1 MRGTLFII
9 GLLSLMISYTNCIS
23 NINVSWIT
31 MHLMGRI
38 VYGAMKKGSELRKE
52 WEEDLNDSLKKA
64 CILDC
69 MSNPVNPFMQ
79 PKTKNFRFIT
89 TNSMQDFFD
98 FYFIFEPGFRLVK
111 ESIFDTIDF
120 LNADKFIEDV
130 NKQTKESLLKEK
142 IKRDEFVDKV
152 ISKFSSLVI
161 EKCKCLL
168 ENKFSKAKQCDDN
181 NSMILD
187 ETYEVLAQE
196 MNKLCD
202 KFKDKNKKELAKAVE
217 DNTKEAI
224 VLNIL
229 EVIKSKFFLLDCGEI
244 FISKFYQ
251 LLYIKFKKDLYFKF
265 FGKTKD
271 ECIAEEKEKNN
282 VYKRLQ
288 YMRQKLE
295 YNDNLDNIFEPFL
308 KEYTSSQYMKLFFV
322 FCSSTAEFRTCLE
335 KGKSNHTFFF
345 STILSDELK
354 MFQPAFLFSESI
366 LYFAEGFSEKIQSDF
381 IDYAGLNKSRVV
393 HISFID
399 LKPFLPEFL
408 LNYSEQLIIS
418 ENKHN
423 LCEIIRKEYES
434 ISDNTKEIIKKTS
447 SNGNIWV
454 GFLHDIFKVYYVK
467 SKLFKSELIIYAFD
481 ISLDSFQE
489 IYSKFLDEL
498 KEETEIFLIDQEEM
512 EKCRDFFLK
521 CILFKIKSITD
532 IFNHENLLSIEVTTI
547 KE

>member
-9 GLLSLMISYTNCIS
+9 SLLSLMMSYTNCIP

-31 MHLMGRI
+31 MHLMGII
-38 VYGAMKKGSELRKE
+38 VYGAMKKGSELTKE

-64 CILDC
+64 WIRKC
-69 MSNPVNPFMQ
+69 MSIPVNPSSQ
-79 PKTKNFRFIT
+79 SKTNNFRFIT

-120 LNADKFIEDV
+120 INADEFIEDV
-130 NKQTKESLLKEK
+130 NKQTKEYVLKEK
-142 IKRDEFVDKV
+142 IKRDKFVDKV
-152 ISKFSSLVI
+152 ISKFSSQVV
-161 EKCKCLL
+161 EKLICLL
-168 ENKFSKAKQCDDN
+168 ENKFSKSIQCDDN
-181 NSMILD
+181 NSMILN
-187 ETYEVLAQE
+187 ETYKVLAQE

-202 KFKDKNKKELAKAVE
+202 KFKAENKKELAKAVE

-224 VLNIL
+224 VLNII

-288 YMRQKLE
+288 SMRQELE
-295 YNDNLDNIFEPFL
+295 YNDNLDNIFVPFSINDN
-308 KEYTSSQYMKLFFV
+308 SSQYIQIFSV
-322 FCSSTAEFRTCLE
+322 FCSRTAEIRTCLE
-335 KGKSNHTFFF
+335 KGDSNPTFLF
-345 STILSDELK
+345 STILSDEFK
-354 MFQPAFLFSESI
+354 MFQPVFLFSESI
-366 LYFAEGFSEKIQSDF
+366 LYFGIGFSEKIKSDF
-381 IDYAGLNKSRVV
+381 IDYAGIFNKSQVV

-434 ISDNTKEIIKKTS
+434 ISDNTKEISKKH
-447 SNGNIWV
+447 
-454 GFLHDIFKVYYVK
+454 L
-467 SKLFKSELIIYAFD
+467 L
-481 ISLDSFQE
+481 
-489 IYSKFLDEL
+489 
-498 KEETEIFLIDQEEM
+498 TEIFG
-512 EKCRDFFLK
+512 
-521 CILFKIKSITD
+521 
-532 IFNHENLLSIEVTTI
+532 
-547 KE
+547 

>member
-1 MRGTLFII
+1 
-9 GLLSLMISYTNCIS
+9 MISYTNCIS

-38 VYGAMKKGSELRKE
+38 VYGAMKKGSELTKE
-52 WEEDLNDSLKKA
+52 WEEDYKNSVSKALNRMFIGS
-64 CILDC
+64 I
-69 MSNPVNPFMQ
+69 PVNPSRQ

-120 LNADKFIEDV
+120 LNADEFIEDV
-130 NKQTKESLLKEK
+130 NKQTKEYLLKEE
-142 IKRDEFVDKV
+142 IKKGEFVDKV

-161 EKCKCLL
+161 EKLKCLL
-168 ENKFSKAKQCDDN
+168 ENKFFKAKQCDDN
-181 NSMILD
+181 NSMILND
-187 ETYEVLAQE
+187 GYKVLAQE
-196 MNKLCD
+196 MNELCV
-202 KFKDKNKKELAKAVE
+202 KFKADNKEELAKAVE

-244 FISKFYQ
+244 FIPKFYR
-251 LLYIKFKKDLYFKF
+251 LLYIKSKKDFYFKF
-265 FGKTKD
+265 FGKTKN

-288 YMRQKLE
+288 SMKQELE
-295 YNDNLDNIFEPFL
+295 YNDNLDNIFVPFSN
-308 KEYTSSQYMKLFFV
+308 EDASSQYIQIFSS
-322 FCSSTAEFRTCLE
+322 FCSRTAEIRTCLE
-335 KGKSNHTFFF
+335 KGKSTHTLLF

-354 MFQPAFLFSESI
+354 MFQPVFLFSESI
-366 LYFAEGFSEKIQSDF
+366 LYFGIGFSEKIKSNF
-381 IDYAGLNKSRVV
+381 IDYAGIFNESQVV

-418 ENKHN
+418 ENKYN

-447 SNGNIWV
+447 SYGNIRV
-454 GFLHDIFKVYYVK
+454 GFLHEIYKVYLK
-467 SKLFKSELIIYAFD
+467 SKFFECKLNIYAFD
-481 ISLDSFQE
+481 ISLDSFRE
-489 IYSKFLDEL
+489 IYSKFLKDL
-498 KEETEIFLIDQEEM
+498 KGKTKIFLIDEEEM